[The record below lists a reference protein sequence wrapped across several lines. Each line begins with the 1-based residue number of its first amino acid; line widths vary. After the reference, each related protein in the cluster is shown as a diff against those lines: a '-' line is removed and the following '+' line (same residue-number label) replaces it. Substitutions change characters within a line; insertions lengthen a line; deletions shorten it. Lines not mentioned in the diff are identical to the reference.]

1 MAKKN
6 NNKGISL
13 TRGWKG
19 YVGGIGAILL
29 GIYLVLNGN
38 FESGASLVFL
48 GLGILGIR
56 HKLDYENE

>member
-6 NNKGISL
+6 NNNGISL

-19 YVGGIGAILL
+19 YVGGLGAVLL

-38 FESGASLVFL
+38 FEGGAGLIFIGL
-48 GLGILGIR
+48 GLLGIR
-56 HKLDYENE
+56 HKQDYENE